1 MNVSRRSARG
11 PSTETEAYGVTKANA
26 PMRNEAVAKAR
37 SNGDATRERTAETM
51 PTAHHPIAEATAT
64 MPSASSVRAMGRRG
78 QRSHGSQEGKMVSVF
93 CSVVLGLQTF
103 KVRRRVRSVLMITVR
118 NPGSIYQVDVP
129 IDGGSCH
136 GRWHF
141 SFDRYYDPEW
151 VRFGTLRVFND
162 DTLTPGAIW
171 PLHPHREIEV
181 VTYCARG
188 EFRHADENGAGG
200 VLKDGWAQHTTVG
213 EGMWHSEIN
222 NRKDAPIRFIQMW
235 STPSAPGLEPSVEQR
250 AVEKAD
256 RTNRFLPLVSNED
269 REGLTILSDA
279 RVLSSF
285 LEAGKKISHPLEEHR
300 GAYLSVLGGGP
311 VRVNEEEV
319 PSLGAVTLL
328 DESELSVRSEGDAEL
343 LLADVLVLEDR
354 TP

>member
-1 MNVSRRSARG
+1 
-11 PSTETEAYGVTKANA
+11 
-26 PMRNEAVAKAR
+26 
-37 SNGDATRERTAETM
+37 
-51 PTAHHPIAEATAT
+51 
-64 MPSASSVRAMGRRG
+64 
-78 QRSHGSQEGKMVSVF
+78 
-93 CSVVLGLQTF
+93 
-103 KVRRRVRSVLMITVR
+103 MITVR
-118 NPGSIYQVDVP
+118 DPASIHQVDVQ
-129 IDGGSCH
+129 IDRGSCH

-141 SFDRYYDPEW
+141 SFDRYFDPRW
-151 VRFGTLRVFND
+151 MRFGTLRVFND
-162 DTLTPGAIW
+162 DTLTAGAVW

-181 VTYCARG
+181 VTYCASG
-188 EFRHADENGAGG
+188 EFRHADENGEGG
-200 VLKDGWAQHTTVG
+200 VLKEGWVQHTTVG

-222 NRKDAPIRFIQMW
+222 NRKDAPMRFIQMW
-235 STPSAPGLEPSVEQR
+235 FTPSAPGLEPSV
-250 AVEKAD
+250 KAD
-256 RTNRFLPLVSNED
+256 RTNRFLPLVSNEE

-285 LEAGKKISHPLEEHR
+285 LEVGKKISHPLEEHR